1 MIVVFFK
8 VERIV
13 EWCDGGDGIEVIMFS
28 RCRKLLVFGGVDV
41 IDVGDEF
48 NFIFRFFGDDF

>member
-28 RCRKLLVFGGVDV
+28 WCCKLLVFGGVDV

-48 NFIFRFFGDDF
+48 NFIFCFFGDDF